1 MSETKDIITMAHGS
15 GGQASHELM
24 GRVFGKYFH
33 NDILD
38 ALEDAAVLDMEG
50 GKLA

>member
-24 GRVFGKYFH
+24 SRVFGKYFH
-33 NDILD
+33 NDILEVGCYSVH
-38 ALEDAAVLDMEG
+38 LLQSFS
-50 GKLA
+50 